1 MAQSTSFQRIL
12 VPMDFSAHSRAA
24 AVVAGDLAKQLG
36 ARIRFVTVL
45 DVSDLRVALKARLH
59 HFKTSAELRQAVE
72 EWIREQYAAI
82 EVTSGVPYTRT
93 IERGV
98 AEQQIVAAIK
108 SYRPHLVVMG
118 SSGLA
123 RRLPVGSK
131 TAAVLRRSA
140 VPVLVCPAKR
150 D

>member
-1 MAQSTSFQRIL
+1 MPAVSFKRIL
-12 VPMDFSAHSRAA
+12 VPMDFSAHARHA

-36 ARIRFVTVL
+36 ARIRFITVL

-59 HFKTSAELRQAVE
+59 NFATSAELRAAVE
-72 EWIREQYAAI
+72 KWVVAQYAAI
-82 EVTSGVPYTRT
+82 EVRDGVSYTHVVQ
-93 IERGV
+93 RGI
-98 AEQQIVAAIK
+98 AEQQILAAIR

-131 TAAVLRRSA
+131 TAEVLRRSS
-140 VPVLVCPAKR
+140 VPVLVCR
-150 D
+150 G